1 MYRTMTKWLARCP
14 KCGLSRELVQATP
27 TCPNCGTP
35 LLLLPDL
42 QELRDMVT
50 PDVLANRVAGVWR
63 YRELLPVSRDPITLG
78 EGGTRL
84 NACRRLGREVDLRG
98 LLVKDETKNPTGCF
112 IDRGSTVLVSR
123 IVEEGYQGVYGT
135 VKGNLGASL
144 AAYSAR
150 AGVGCAVRVDGP
162 TDPAKLYQMIAY
174 GAAVSPPDGRME
186 APERY
191 YNVLNSDPLLVEG
204 EKTISLE
211 ILESLGWEEPDAIVV
226 PVGSGSLMTAIWKGI
241 IEARELGLVRSE
253 GVRLYGV
260 RPREDSAVALD
271 LHFPEPDRLDQAR
284 EAVRESGGDLIT
296 VGDEE
301 MLEASRKLARAEGI
315 FAEPAAASTLA
326 AAERL
331 RVEGEI
337 SPSDTVV
344 LIVTGSGLKDPTAAV
359 RELER
364 LHLTDAYMRGERVG
378 RPIGR
383 TKTAILRI
391 LTSGKMHGYEI
402 WRRLRGSGVE
412 ISLPAVYQHLKSLEE
427 MGAIARVQTVSK
439 NGRSRVVYSITPRGR
454 LLLSTVE

>member
-1 MYRTMTKWLARCP
+1 MRWVARCP
-14 KCGLSRELVQATP
+14 RCGAEREVERVQPACPRCGEPLILV
-27 TCPNCGTP
+27 
-35 LLLLPDL
+35 PDL
-42 QELRDMVT
+42 HEMSGELT
-50 PDVLANRVAGVWR
+50 PEILASRVAGVWR

-84 NACRRLGREVDLRG
+84 HACRRLGGEVGLEG

-112 IDRGSTVLVSR
+112 IDRGSTVLVTR
-123 IVEEGYQGVYGT
+123 VVQEGYDGVSGK

-144 AAYSAR
+144 AAYAAR
-150 AGVGCAVRVDGP
+150 AGIGCAIRVDGP

-174 GAAVSPPDGRME
+174 GAAVSPPNGRLE
-186 APERY
+186 TPARY
-191 YNVLNSDPLLVEG
+191 YSAMNSDPLLVEG
-204 EKTISLE
+204 EKTLSLE
-211 ILESLGWEEPDAIVV
+211 VLESLGWSEPDAMIL
-226 PVGSGSLMTAIWKGI
+226 PVGSGSLMTAVWKGI
-241 IEARELGLVRSE
+241 GEARELGLTKRE

-260 RPREDSAVALD
+260 RPTEESAVALD
-271 LHFPEPDRLDQAR
+271 LHFPEPDRLSQAKR
-284 EAVRESGGDLIT
+284 AVRESGGDLIT

-331 RVEGEI
+331 RVEGEL

-344 LIVTGSGLKDPTAAV
+344 LVVTGSGLKDPTAAV

-364 LHLTDAYMRGERVG
+364 LHLADAYVRGEGPG
-378 RPIGR
+378 RPLGR
-383 TKTAILRI
+383 TKTAILRM
-391 LTSGKMHGYEI
+391 LTSGRLHGYEI
-402 WRRLRGSGVE
+402 WRRLRDAGVE
-412 ISLPAVYQHLKSLEE
+412 ISLPAVYQHLKALEE

-439 NGRSRVVYSITPRGR
+439 SGRSRVMYSITARGR